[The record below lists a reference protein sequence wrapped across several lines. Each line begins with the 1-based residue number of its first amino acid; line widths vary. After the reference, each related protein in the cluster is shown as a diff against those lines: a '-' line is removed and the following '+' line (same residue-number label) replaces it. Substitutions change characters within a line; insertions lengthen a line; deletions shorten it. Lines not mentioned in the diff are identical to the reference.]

1 MKACVTSR
9 ILNRRADGTPVPFTE
24 VISFAKE
31 AGFEEFDMTLPARLY
46 RQADWE
52 RELDARGE
60 ALAKAGMRVK
70 YVHLPYDY
78 PAADAEEGWA
88 RYDEAVR
95 HGIDWTRRYGADCAA
110 IHPRTF
116 MTEDYD
122 LEREYEDALAFLRP
136 FCEYAHGADVALAIE
151 IMRGAGRSAPARIR
165 RFGTD
170 TGDLIRMADA
180 LDEGICWDT
189 GHAQIS
195 MQDPCRSIFR
205 VGRRLR
211 MVHINDNFG
220 EDDVHLAPFLGN
232 LPWDDVLR
240 ALREVGYA
248 GSMNVEVSCSRL
260 PEELRK
266 PYAAYMGAACR
277 YLIDRFE
284 EKN

>member
-78 PAADAEEGWA
+78 PAADDAEGWA

-136 FCEYAHGADVALAIE
+136 FCEYAHGADVVLAIE

-180 LDEGICWDT
+180 LDEGIC
-189 GHAQIS
+189 
-195 MQDPCRSIFR
+195 
-205 VGRRLR
+205 
-211 MVHINDNFG
+211 
-220 EDDVHLAPFLGN
+220 
-232 LPWDDVLR
+232 
-240 ALREVGYA
+240 
-248 GSMNVEVSCSRL
+248 
-260 PEELRK
+260 
-266 PYAAYMGAACR
+266 
-277 YLIDRFE
+277 
-284 EKN
+284 